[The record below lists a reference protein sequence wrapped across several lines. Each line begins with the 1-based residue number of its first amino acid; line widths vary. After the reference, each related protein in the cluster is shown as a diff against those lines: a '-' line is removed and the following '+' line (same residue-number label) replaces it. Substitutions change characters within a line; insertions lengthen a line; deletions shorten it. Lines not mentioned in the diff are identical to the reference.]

1 MAHIGDLHKQTFPE
15 SPVAMSNLI
24 MFEGPVEAV
33 RTFSRFG
40 DNFLLFVKKDVVR
53 RSWRLFVK
61 IVGGEKNA
69 DKYKAVIDVE
79 EVTTDRNHHHRFVGD
94 VLPLDLPWYKIPQQS
109 QFSVPFAEIEDV
121 TDNF

>member
-1 MAHIGDLHKQTFPE
+1 MCIKTTNVPTLSISGPYLCVKNNVKVGDMMAHIRDLHKQTFPE

-79 EVTTDRNHHHRFVGD
+79 EVTTDRNHHHRF
-94 VLPLDLPWYKIPQQS
+94 IS
-109 QFSVPFAEIEDV
+109 F
-121 TDNF
+121 